1 MMNGKT
7 IRIEEDLVLDAER
20 VILNPDND
28 FFIEYLKPY
37 YVQTTDGQYLFA
49 CTQPGRRPDRA
60 FYMVPEGYKLGKRQ
74 QPFDRE
80 IGKRFYAV
88 VKRYLTTVPTILLRS
103 VQGEVGY
110 ETGLGILFSIE
121 NPHSA
126 YIAWMG
132 KQMTFPPKTSVE
144 INCHNYVVSE
154 TLPDEYVAEI
164 RTFWPDYDPKEP
176 ITLYDF
182 TNMDDGI
189 RRVVSVGVDYFG
201 GAYKKP
207 NLTMVWNRAEADGLV
222 TYHAGCTSSRVLK
235 GLSGTGKTTLTVGLD
250 LEQDDACLGKPVR
263 TQDGTVEKMQLIGLE
278 AASFAKSEGLRDDS
292 PEWPGLMK
300 SAQVDPD
307 GKRAIVLAMNIDC
320 EGVEYRMENINGFDV
335 KVPRVIQ
342 GETAGSLQC
351 TRYTASGTTNGRFIF
366 LFSALNPNW
375 GSNKIKWMTTESL
388 SFKRFDVVEPIFR
401 VTDPS
406 MAAALDSAC
415 ESIITSAIAKQK
427 TGTRVR
433 SYAATDFMV
442 REQAQQ
448 TLLKLKIYRDMN
460 LGMGGSLV
468 FFICNSGFVG
478 EFDIAGNQVLLQDA
492 AGNPIPKV
500 DSSTGETERNEKGE
514 IRYQGQGEKV
524 SVNDSKTLVS
534 LVENRQIEKWLE
546 HPIYG
551 PAYLIPDPTELEE
564 VHGLKDFRK
573 RFNPLRFYTPE
584 QLIAFAERDIE
595 ERTAYL
601 ENLFKGQEG
610 EDELKL
616 VIDVWRKCRIPSP
629 QELKEF
635 YVKHY
640 GEPEA

>member
-1 MMNGKT
+1 MTNGET
-7 IRIEEDLVLDAER
+7 IRIEKDLVLDAER
-20 VILNPDND
+20 VILNPDDD
-28 FFIEYLKPY
+28 FYIEYLKPY
-37 YVQTTDGQYLFA
+37 YVQTKDGQYLFA
-49 CTQPGRRPDRA
+49 STQPGRRPDLA
-60 FYMVPEGYKLGKRQ
+60 FYMVPEGYKLGKKQ
-74 QPFDRE
+74 LPFDRE

-103 VQGEVGY
+103 VQGEAGF
-110 ETGLGILFSIE
+110 ETGLGVLFSIE

-132 KQMTFPPKTSVE
+132 KQMTFPPKPDVE
-144 INCHNYVVSE
+144 IRCFNYIIAE
-154 TLPDEYVAEI
+154 TLPDEYVTEI
-164 RTFWPDYDPKEP
+164 RTFWPDYDPQEP

-182 TNMDDGI
+182 TEMDDDI
-189 RRVVSVGVDYFG
+189 RRVMSVGIDYFG

-207 NLTMVWNRAEADGLV
+207 NLTMVWNRAESSDLV
-222 TYHAGCTSSRVLK
+222 TYHAGYTSFRVLK

-250 LEQDDACLGKPVR
+250 LEQDDACLGKPFY
-263 TQDGTVEKMQLIGLE
+263 TPDGKVEKVQLVGLE
-278 AASFAKSEGLRDDS
+278 AASFAKSEGLRSDG

-300 SAQVDPD
+300 SAQVGPA

-320 EGVEYRMENINGFDV
+320 EGVEYRTENLDGFEV
-335 KVPRVIQ
+335 KVPRVIP
-342 GETAGSLQC
+342 GETGGSLRC
-351 TRYTASGTTNGRFIF
+351 TRYTSSGTTNGRFIF
-366 LFSALNPNW
+366 LFSALNPDW
-375 GSNKIKWMTTESL
+375 GSDKTKWMTAESL

-401 VTDPS
+401 VVDPG
-406 MAAALDSAC
+406 MAVALDSAC
-415 ESIITSAIAKQK
+415 ESIITSAIDKQK
-427 TGTRVR
+427 PGTRVR

-442 REQAQQ
+442 GEQSQQ
-448 TLLKLKIYRDMN
+448 ALLKWKIYRDLN
-460 LGMGGSLV
+460 LSLDGELV

-478 EFDIAGNQVLLQDA
+478 EFDIEGNQILLRDA
-492 AGNPIPKV
+492 EGNPIPKV
-500 DSSTGETERNEKGE
+500 DSSTGEIERDEKGE
-514 IRYQGQGEKV
+514 IRHQGQGEKI

-534 LVENRQIEKWLE
+534 LVENRKIERWLE

-551 PAYLIPDPTELEE
+551 AGYLVPDPLELEE

-584 QLIAFAERDIE
+584 QLIAFAERDLE

-610 EDELKL
+610 ENELKP
-616 VIDVWRKCRIPSP
+616 VIDVWRKCRIPTP